1 MSQQQKLAAFLA
13 KYAYQEGDFVL
24 SSGARST
31 FYLDAK
37 QVTYDPDGA
46 SLVGAVVYRLATEF
60 EAEAI
65 GGLTMG
71 ADAIVT
77 STVIESARYG
87 RPMPGFVVRKEP
99 KGHGLQKWIEGVSP
113 AGKRVAI
120 VDDVIT
126 SGGSVLSAVKAA
138 RQAQARIAVVIGLVD
153 REEGGKQAIEAV
165 GVPFRAICT
174 LSEIRALAANAAAV
188 A

>member
-1 MSQQQKLAAFLA
+1 MSNQQRLAAFLA
-13 KYAYQEGDFVL
+13 RYAYQEGDFVL

-37 QVTYDPDGA
+37 QVTYHPDAAG
-46 SLVGAVVYRLATEF
+46 LVGTAVYRLATEF
-60 EAEAI
+60 GAEAI

-77 STVIESARYG
+77 STVIESARAG

-99 KGHGLQKWIEGVSP
+99 KGHGLQKWIEGISP

-126 SGGSVLSAVKAA
+126 YGSSVLRAIKAA
-138 RQAQARIAVVIGLVD
+138 SQAQAKIAVVIGLVD
-153 REEGGKQAIEAV
+153 REEGGRDAIEKT

-174 LSEIRALAANAAAV
+174 LSDIRALAARAAV